1 MMAPPSRISSAMR
14 ARPAPAFA
22 TTAAARSWR
31 AKRRWKKFCAL
42 PARTRR
48 APMGA
53 FEYTALDAQ
62 GRERKGLIEGD
73 TPKHVRQLLREKQ
86 LLPMDIQETAAQE
99 LKQSRRRRFMRRG
112 LSSLDLALLP
122 RQLATLLRSGL
133 PLEETLQAVAEQT
146 EKPRVQ
152 RIVLGVR
159 SKVVEGHP
167 LADGLRD
174 FPQAFPEIYRATV
187 SAGEQSGKL
196 DSVLERLS
204 DYTESRQVMGQQVS
218 NALVYPIVLMV
229 LSFGIVSFLL
239 AYVVPQVVAVFQSS
253 NQELPIATKI
263 LIGMSDGIRHY
274 WFYGLIVV
282 GAVVWGFLRWL
293 KNPEARLRF
302 DRFLLRLPVAGRL
315 IRGLNTGR
323 FSRTFSIL
331 TASAVP
337 VLEALRISAEVVTN
351 LPMKRAVE
359 EAALR
364 VREGAP
370 IGRSLAARKLFP
382 PMMIHLI
389 SSGESSGEL
398 EKMLER
404 AATNQ
409 EREMDGL
416 LSNMTNLLGPLMV
429 VFMGGIVMFIVIA
442 LLLPIFQ
449 LNDLV
454 K

>member
-1 MMAPPSRISSAMR
+1 
-14 ARPAPAFA
+14 
-22 TTAAARSWR
+22 
-31 AKRRWKKFCAL
+31 
-42 PARTRR
+42 
-48 APMGA
+48 MGA

-62 GRERKGLIEGD
+62 GKERKGLIEGD
-73 TPKHVRQLLREKQ
+73 TAKHVRQLLREKQ
-86 LLPMDIQETAAQE
+86 LLPMEIQEAS
-99 LKQSRRRRFMRRG
+99 QSENKRVSGRAFARRG
-112 LSSLDLALLP
+112 LSTLDLALLT

-133 PLEETLQAVAEQT
+133 PLEESLQAVAEQT

-167 LADGLRD
+167 LADGLGD

-196 DSVLERLS
+196 DQVLERLS

-229 LSFGIVSFLL
+229 LSLAIVSFLL
-239 AYVVPQVVAVFQSS
+239 AYVVPQVVAVFESGH
-253 NQELPIATKI
+253 QELPIATRI
-263 LIGMSDGIRHY
+263 LIGASDLVRHY
-274 WFYGLIVV
+274 WLY
-282 GAVVWGFLRWL
+282 AVIFLGILTWGFRRWL
-293 KNPEARLRF
+293 KSPESRARF
-302 DRFLLRLPVAGRL
+302 DRFLLRVPLVGKL
-315 IRGLNTGR
+315 IRGLNTAR
-323 FSRTFSIL
+323 FARTFSIL

-337 VLEALRISAEVVTN
+337 VLEALKISADVVN
-351 LPMKRAVE
+351 SLPMKYAVVD
-359 EAALR
+359 AALR

-370 IGRSLAARKLFP
+370 IGKSLAARKMFP

-416 LSNMTNLLGPLMV
+416 LANMTNLLGPFMV
-429 VFMGGIVMFIVIA
+429 VFMGAIVMFIVIA

>member
-1 MMAPPSRISSAMR
+1 
-14 ARPAPAFA
+14 
-22 TTAAARSWR
+22 
-31 AKRRWKKFCAL
+31 
-42 PARTRR
+42 
-48 APMGA
+48 MGA

-73 TPKHVRQLLREKQ
+73 TPKHVRQLLRDKQ
-86 LLPMDIQETAAQE
+86 LLPMEILETAERE
-99 LKQSRRRRFMRRG
+99 LKQSRRRGFMRRG
-112 LSSLDLALLP
+112 LSTLDLALLT

-133 PLEETLQAVAEQT
+133 PLEESLQAVAEQT

-152 RIVLGVR
+152 RIILGVR
-159 SKVVEGHP
+159 GKVVEGHP

-229 LSFGIVSFLL
+229 LSFAIVSFLL
-239 AYVVPQVVAVFQSS
+239 AYVVPQVVAVFESGH
-253 NQELPIATKI
+253 QELPIATRI
-263 LIGMSDGIRHY
+263 LIAASDLVRNY
-274 WFYGLIVV
+274 WVYAVIILGL
-282 GAVVWGFLRWL
+282 ATWGFRRWL
-293 KNPEARLRF
+293 KAPEAQLRF
-302 DRFLLRLPVAGRL
+302 DRFLLKVPLVGKL
-315 IRGLNTGR
+315 IRGVNTSR

-337 VLEALRISAEVVTN
+337 VLEALRISAEVVN
-351 LPMKRAVE
+351 SLPMKRAVE

-370 IGRSLAARKLFP
+370 IGRSLAARKMFP

-404 AATNQ
+404 AASNQ

-416 LSNMTNLLGPLMV
+416 LSTMTNLLGPFMV

>member
-1 MMAPPSRISSAMR
+1 
-14 ARPAPAFA
+14 
-22 TTAAARSWR
+22 
-31 AKRRWKKFCAL
+31 
-42 PARTRR
+42 
-48 APMGA
+48 MGA

-73 TPKHVRQLLREKQ
+73 TPKHVRQLLRDKH
-86 LLPMDIQETAAQE
+86 LLPMEIQESAQTE
-99 LKQSRRRRFMRRG
+99 LKRSRAKGLFKRG
-112 LSSLDLALLP
+112 LSTLDLALLT

-133 PLEETLQAVAEQT
+133 PLEESLQAVAEQT

-152 RIVLGVR
+152 RIILGVR

-196 DSVLERLS
+196 DHVLERLS

-218 NALVYPIVLMV
+218 NAMVYPIVLMV
-229 LSFGIVSFLL
+229 LSCAIVSFLL
-239 AYVVPQVVAVFQSS
+239 AYVVPQVVAVFESGK
-253 NQELPIATKI
+253 QELPLATRI
-263 LIGMSDGIRHY
+263 LIGASDLIRNY
-274 WFYGLIVV
+274 WYY
-282 GAVVWGFLRWL
+282 AVAAAALGTWAFLRWL
-293 KNPEARLRF
+293 KAPEARLRF
-302 DRFLLRLPVAGRL
+302 DRFLLRLPLVGKL
-315 IRGLNTGR
+315 IRGLNTAR
-323 FSRTFSIL
+323 FARTFSIL

-337 VLEALRISAEVVTN
+337 VLEALRISADVVNN
-351 LPMKRAVE
+351 LPMKNAGSD
-359 EAALR
+359 AALR

-370 IGRSLAARKLFP
+370 IGKSLAARRLFP

-416 LSNMTNLLGPLMV
+416 LATLTNLLGPFMV
-429 VFMGGIVMFIVIA
+429 VFMGAVVMFIVIA

>member
-1 MMAPPSRISSAMR
+1 
-14 ARPAPAFA
+14 
-22 TTAAARSWR
+22 
-31 AKRRWKKFCAL
+31 
-42 PARTRR
+42 
-48 APMGA
+48 MGA
-53 FEYTALDAQ
+53 FEYVALDAQ

-86 LLPMDIQETAAQE
+86 LLPMEIQETAERE
-99 LKQSRRRRFMRRG
+99 LKQSRRRSLMRRG
-112 LSSLDLALLP
+112 LSTLDLALLT

-133 PLEETLQAVAEQT
+133 PLEESLQAVAEQT
-146 EKPRVQ
+146 EKPRIQ
-152 RIVLGVR
+152 RIILGVR
-159 SKVVEGHP
+159 GKVVEGHP

-196 DSVLERLS
+196 DAVLERLS

-229 LSFGIVSFLL
+229 LSFAIVSFLL
-239 AYVVPQVVAVFQSS
+239 AYVVPQVVAVFESGH
-253 NQELPIATKI
+253 QELPFATRL
-263 LIGMSDGIRHY
+263 LIGMSDFVRNY
-274 WFYGLIVV
+274 WIYALIGAGLVT
-282 GAVVWGFLRWL
+282 WGFLRWL
-293 KNPEARLRF
+293 KSPDAQLRF
-302 DRFLLRLPVAGRL
+302 DRFLLKMPLVGKL
-315 IRGLNTGR
+315 IRGVNTAR

-337 VLEALRISAEVVTN
+337 VLEALRISAEVVN
-351 LPMKRAVE
+351 SLPMKKAVE
-359 EAALR
+359 EAASR

-370 IGRSLAARKLFP
+370 IGKSLAARKMFP

-404 AATNQ
+404 AASNQ

-416 LSNMTNLLGPLMV
+416 LSTMTNLLGPFMV
-429 VFMGGIVMFIVIA
+429 VFMGAVVMFIVIA

>member
-1 MMAPPSRISSAMR
+1 
-14 ARPAPAFA
+14 
-22 TTAAARSWR
+22 
-31 AKRRWKKFCAL
+31 
-42 PARTRR
+42 
-48 APMGA
+48 MGA

-62 GRERKGLIEGD
+62 GKERKGLIEGD
-73 TPKHVRQLLREKQ
+73 TPKHVRQLLREKH
-86 LLPMDIQETAAQE
+86 LLPMEIQETAQRE
-99 LKQSRRRRFMRRG
+99 LKKSRARGFMRRG
-112 LSSLDLALLP
+112 LSTLDLALLT

-133 PLEETLQAVAEQT
+133 PLEESLQAVAEQT

-196 DSVLERLS
+196 DQVLERLS

-218 NALVYPIVLMV
+218 NALVYPIVLLV

-253 NQELPIATKI
+253 NQELPVATRV

-274 WFYGLIVV
+274 WFYGLIIV
-282 GAVVWGFLRWL
+282 GAAVWGFRRWL
-293 KNPEARLRF
+293 RAPEARLRF
-302 DRFLLRLPVAGRL
+302 DRFLLRVPVAGKL

-323 FSRTFSIL
+323 FSSTFSIL

-351 LPMKRAVE
+351 MPMKRAVE

>member
-1 MMAPPSRISSAMR
+1 
-14 ARPAPAFA
+14 
-22 TTAAARSWR
+22 
-31 AKRRWKKFCAL
+31 
-42 PARTRR
+42 
-48 APMGA
+48 MGA
-53 FEYTALDAQ
+53 FLYTALDAQ
-62 GRERKGLIEGD
+62 GKERKGLIEGD

-86 LLPMDIQETAAQE
+86 LLPVDIQEAAQSE
-99 LKQSRRRRFMRRG
+99 QKRGTRRLFTRRG
-112 LSSLDLALLP
+112 LSTLDLALLT

-133 PLEETLQAVAEQT
+133 PLEESLQAVAEQT

-152 RIVLGVR
+152 SIVLGVR

-167 LADGLRD
+167 LADGLGD

-187 SAGEQSGKL
+187 AAGEQSGKL

-204 DYTESRQVMGQQVS
+204 EYTESRQVMGQQVS
-218 NALVYPIVLMV
+218 NALVYPIVLMI
-229 LSFGIVSFLL
+229 LSFAIVSFLL
-239 AYVVPQVVAVFQSS
+239 AYVVPQVVAVFETGH
-253 NQELPIATKI
+253 QELPLATRI
-263 LIGMSDGIRHY
+263 LIGASDFIRHY
-274 WFYGLIVV
+274 WVYGVIAL
-282 GAVVWGFLRWL
+282 GAAWWGFRRWL
-293 KNPEARLRF
+293 KGADNRARF
-302 DRFLLRLPVAGRL
+302 DRFLLRVPLVGKL
-315 IRGLNTGR
+315 IRGLNTAR
-323 FSRTFSIL
+323 FARTFSIL

-337 VLEALRISAEVVTN
+337 VLEALKISADVVNN
-351 LPMKRAVE
+351 LPMKHAVVD
-359 EAALR
+359 AALR

-370 IGRSLAARKLFP
+370 IGRSLAARKIFP

-404 AATNQ
+404 AASNQ

-416 LSNMTNLLGPLMV
+416 LSTMTNLLGPFMV
-429 VFMGGIVMFIVIA
+429 VFMGAVVMFIVIA

>member
-1 MMAPPSRISSAMR
+1 
-14 ARPAPAFA
+14 
-22 TTAAARSWR
+22 
-31 AKRRWKKFCAL
+31 
-42 PARTRR
+42 
-48 APMGA
+48 MGA

-86 LLPMDIQETAAQE
+86 LLPMEISEAAQSE
-99 LKQSRRRRFMRRG
+99 QRASGRGRFVRRG
-112 LSSLDLALLP
+112 LSTLDLALLT

-133 PLEETLQAVAEQT
+133 PLEESLQAVAEQT

-152 RIVLGVR
+152 RIILGVR

-196 DSVLERLS
+196 DQVLERLS

-229 LSFGIVSFLL
+229 LSFAIVSFLL
-239 AYVVPQVVAVFQSS
+239 AYVVPQVVAVFESS
-253 NQELPIATKI
+253 HQELPIATRI
-263 LIGMSDGIRHY
+263 LIGASDLVRHY
-274 WFYGLIVV
+274 WFYALVVMGLA
-282 GAVVWGFLRWL
+282 GWGFSRWL
-293 KNPEARLRF
+293 RSPESRAKF
-302 DRFLLRLPVAGRL
+302 DRFLLRVPLVGKL
-315 IRGLNTGR
+315 IRGLNTAR
-323 FSRTFSIL
+323 FARTFSIL

-337 VLEALRISAEVVTN
+337 VLEALKISADVVNN
-351 LPMKRAVE
+351 LPMKHAVVD
-359 EAALR
+359 AALR

-370 IGRSLAARKLFP
+370 IGKSLAARKIFP

-404 AATNQ
+404 AASNQ

-416 LSNMTNLLGPLMV
+416 LSTMTNLLGPFMV
-429 VFMGGIVMFIVIA
+429 VFMGAIVMFIVIA

>member
-1 MMAPPSRISSAMR
+1 
-14 ARPAPAFA
+14 
-22 TTAAARSWR
+22 
-31 AKRRWKKFCAL
+31 
-42 PARTRR
+42 
-48 APMGA
+48 MGA
-53 FEYTALDAQ
+53 FEYVALDTS
-62 GRERKGLIEGD
+62 GKERKGLIEGD
-73 TPKHVRQLLREKQ
+73 TAKHVRQLLRDKQ
-86 LLPMDIQETAAQE
+86 LLPIEILEAAQRE
-99 LKQSRRRRFMRRG
+99 QKQNRSRRPFMRRG
-112 LSSLDLALLP
+112 LSSLDLALLT

-146 EKPRVQ
+146 EKARVQ
-152 RIVLGVR
+152 RIILGVR

-196 DSVLERLS
+196 DSVLERLA

-218 NALVYPIVLMV
+218 HALVYPIVLLV
-229 LSFGIVSFLL
+229 LSFAIVSFLL
-239 AYVVPQVVAVFQSS
+239 AYVVPQVVAVFESGH
-253 NQELPIATKI
+253 QELPLATRI
-263 LIGMSDGIRHY
+263 LIGASDLVRHY
-274 WFYGLIVV
+274 WVYGVIVIA
-282 GAVVWGFLRWL
+282 GALWGFSRWV
-293 KNPEARLRF
+293 KRPEARLKV
-302 DRFLLRLPVAGRL
+302 DRLLLRLPLAGKL
-315 IRGLNTGR
+315 IRGVNTAR

-337 VLEALRISAEVVTN
+337 VLEALRISAEVVN
-351 LPMKRAVE
+351 NMPMKNAVD

-370 IGRSLAARKLFP
+370 IGKSLAARKLFP

-404 AATNQ
+404 AASNQ

-416 LSNMTNLLGPLMV
+416 LSTLTNLLGPLMV
-429 VFMGGIVMFIVIA
+429 VFMGAVVMFIVIA

>member
-1 MMAPPSRISSAMR
+1 
-14 ARPAPAFA
+14 
-22 TTAAARSWR
+22 
-31 AKRRWKKFCAL
+31 
-42 PARTRR
+42 
-48 APMGA
+48 MGA

-62 GRERKGLIEGD
+62 GKERKGLIEGD
-73 TPKHVRQLLREKQ
+73 TAKHVRQMLREKQ
-86 LLPMDIQETAAQE
+86 LLPMEIQEAAESE
-99 LKQSRRRRFMRRG
+99 LKRGRAKRFMRRS
-112 LSSLDLALLP
+112 LSTLDLALLT

-133 PLEETLQAVAEQT
+133 PLEESLQAVAEQT

-174 FPQAFPEIYRATV
+174 FPAAFPEIYRATV
-187 SAGEQSGKL
+187 AAGEQSGKL

-229 LSFGIVSFLL
+229 LSCAIVSFLL
-239 AYVVPQVVAVFQSS
+239 AYVVPQVVEVFETGH
-253 NQELPIATKI
+253 QELPVATRI
-263 LIGMSDGIRHY
+263 LIASSDAVRHY
-274 WFYGLIVV
+274 WYYGV
-282 GAVVWGFLRWL
+282 GIAALAAWGFRRWL
-293 KNPEARLRF
+293 RAPEARLRF
-302 DRFLLRLPVAGRL
+302 HGVLLKIPLAGKL
-315 IRGLNTGR
+315 IRGLNTAR
-323 FSRTFSIL
+323 FARTFSIL

-337 VLEALRISAEVVTN
+337 VLEALKISADVVNN
-351 LPMKRAVE
+351 LPMKNAVVD
-359 EAALR
+359 AALR

-370 IGRSLAARKLFP
+370 IGRSLAARKVFP

-404 AATNQ
+404 AASNQ

-416 LSNMTNLLGPLMV
+416 LSVLTNLLGPAMV
-429 VFMGGIVMFIVIA
+429 VFMGGVVMFIVIA

>member
-1 MMAPPSRISSAMR
+1 
-14 ARPAPAFA
+14 
-22 TTAAARSWR
+22 
-31 AKRRWKKFCAL
+31 
-42 PARTRR
+42 
-48 APMGA
+48 MGA

-73 TPKHVRQLLREKQ
+73 TPKHVRQLLRDKH
-86 LLPMDIQETAAQE
+86 LLPMEIQESAQTE
-99 LKQSRRRRFMRRG
+99 LKRSRAKGLFKRG
-112 LSSLDLALLP
+112 LSTLDLALLT
-122 RQLATLLRSGL
+122 RQLATMLRSGL
-133 PLEETLQAVAEQT
+133 PLEESLQAVAEQT

-152 RIVLGVR
+152 RIILGVR

-196 DSVLERLS
+196 DHVLERLS

-218 NALVYPIVLMV
+218 NAMVYPIVLMV
-229 LSFGIVSFLL
+229 LSCAIVSFLL
-239 AYVVPQVVAVFQSS
+239 AYVVPQVVAVFESGK
-253 NQELPIATKI
+253 QELPLATRI
-263 LIGMSDGIRHY
+263 LIGASDLIRNY
-274 WFYGLIVV
+274 WYY
-282 GAVVWGFLRWL
+282 AVAAAALGTWAFLRWL
-293 KNPEARLRF
+293 KAPEARLRF
-302 DRFLLRLPVAGRL
+302 DRFLLRLPLVGKL
-315 IRGLNTGR
+315 IRGLNTAR
-323 FSRTFSIL
+323 FARTFSIL

-337 VLEALRISAEVVTN
+337 VLEALRISADVVNN
-351 LPMKRAVE
+351 LPMKNAVSD
-359 EAALR
+359 AALR

-370 IGRSLAARKLFP
+370 IGKSLAARRLFP

-416 LSNMTNLLGPLMV
+416 LATLTNLLGPFMV
-429 VFMGGIVMFIVIA
+429 VFMGAVVMFIVIA

>member
-1 MMAPPSRISSAMR
+1 
-14 ARPAPAFA
+14 
-22 TTAAARSWR
+22 
-31 AKRRWKKFCAL
+31 
-42 PARTRR
+42 
-48 APMGA
+48 MGA

-99 LKQSRRRRFMRRG
+99 LKQSRRRRFLRRG
-112 LSSLDLALLP
+112 LSSLDLAMLT

-152 RIVLGVR
+152 RIILGVR

-196 DSVLERLS
+196 DQVLERLS

-218 NALVYPIVLMV
+218 NALVYPIVLLV

-253 NQELPIATKI
+253 NQELPVATRI
-263 LIGMSDGIRHY
+263 LIGMSDFIRHY
-274 WFYGLIVV
+274 WFYGLIAM
-282 GAVVWGFLRWL
+282 GAVLWGFMRWL
-293 KNPEARLRF
+293 KGPEARLRF

-351 LPMKRAVE
+351 MPMKQAVE

-429 VFMGGIVMFIVIA
+429 VFMGGVVMFIVIA

>member
-1 MMAPPSRISSAMR
+1 
-14 ARPAPAFA
+14 
-22 TTAAARSWR
+22 
-31 AKRRWKKFCAL
+31 
-42 PARTRR
+42 
-48 APMGA
+48 MGA

-62 GRERKGLIEGD
+62 GKERKGLIEGD
-73 TPKHVRQLLREKQ
+73 TPKHVRQLLRDKQ
-86 LLPMDIQETAAQE
+86 LLPVDIQETAQRE
-99 LKQSRRRRFMRRG
+99 QRKGKSPRLWRRG
-112 LSSLDLALLP
+112 LSTLDLALLT

-133 PLEETLQAVAEQT
+133 PLEETLAAVAEQT

-152 RIVLGVR
+152 RIILGVR

-167 LADGLRD
+167 LADGLKD

-196 DSVLERLS
+196 DSVPERLA

-218 NALVYPIVLMV
+218 HALVYPIVLLV
-229 LSFGIVSFLL
+229 LSFAIVSFLL
-239 AYVVPQVVAVFQSS
+239 AYVVPQVVAVFEPGH
-253 NQELPIATKI
+253 QELPLATRI
-263 LIGMSDGIRHY
+263 LIGASDLVRHY
-274 WFYGLIVV
+274 WVYGVIVIA
-282 GAVVWGFLRWL
+282 GALWGFSRWV
-293 KNPEARLRF
+293 KRPEARLKV
-302 DRFLLRLPVAGRL
+302 DRFLLRLPLAGKL
-315 IRGLNTGR
+315 IRGVNTAR

-337 VLEALRISAEVVTN
+337 VLEALRISAEVVIN
-351 LPMKRAVE
+351 MPMRNAVE

-370 IGRSLAARKLFP
+370 IGKSLAARKLFP

-416 LSNMTNLLGPLMV
+416 LSTMTNLLGPFMV
-429 VFMGGIVMFIVIA
+429 VFMGAVVMFIVIA

>member
-1 MMAPPSRISSAMR
+1 
-14 ARPAPAFA
+14 
-22 TTAAARSWR
+22 
-31 AKRRWKKFCAL
+31 
-42 PARTRR
+42 
-48 APMGA
+48 MGA
-53 FEYTALDAQ
+53 FEYTALDSQ

-73 TPKHVRQLLREKQ
+73 TPKHVRQLLRDKQ
-86 LLPMDIQETAAQE
+86 LLPMEIQETAAQE
-99 LKQSRRRRFMRRG
+99 LKKSRRRGFTRRG
-112 LSSLDLALLP
+112 LSTLDLALLT

-133 PLEETLQAVAEQT
+133 PLEESLQAVAEQT

-152 RIVLGVR
+152 RILLGVR
-159 SKVVEGHP
+159 GKVVEGHP
-167 LADGLRD
+167 LADGLKD
-174 FPQAFPEIYRATV
+174 FPNAFPEIYRATV

-229 LSFGIVSFLL
+229 LSFAIVSFLL
-239 AYVVPQVVAVFQSS
+239 AYVVPQVVAVFESGH
-253 NQELPIATKI
+253 QELPLATRI
-263 LIGMSDGIRHY
+263 LIGMSDFVRHY
-274 WFYGLIVV
+274 WFYGLVLLGVV
-282 GAVVWGFLRWL
+282 SWGFLRWL
-293 KNPEARLRF
+293 RAPDAQLRF
-302 DRFLLRLPVAGRL
+302 DRFLLRVPLVGKL
-315 IRGLNTGR
+315 LRGVNTAR
-323 FSRTFSIL
+323 FARTFSIL

-337 VLEALRISAEVVTN
+337 VLEALRISAEVVSN
-351 LPMKRAVE
+351 MPMKRAVE

-370 IGRSLAARKLFP
+370 IGRSLSARKLFP

-404 AATNQ
+404 AASNQ

-416 LSNMTNLLGPLMV
+416 LSTMTNLLGPFMV
-429 VFMGGIVMFIVIA
+429 VFMGGVVMFIVIA

>member
-1 MMAPPSRISSAMR
+1 
-14 ARPAPAFA
+14 
-22 TTAAARSWR
+22 
-31 AKRRWKKFCAL
+31 
-42 PARTRR
+42 
-48 APMGA
+48 MGA

-73 TPKHVRQLLREKQ
+73 TPKHVRQLLRDKQ

-99 LKQSRRRRFMRRG
+99 LKQSRRKRFLRRG
-112 LSSLDLALLP
+112 LSSLDLAMLT

-152 RIVLGVR
+152 RIILGVR

-196 DSVLERLS
+196 DQVLERLS
-204 DYTESRQVMGQQVS
+204 DYTESRQVMGQTVS

-253 NQELPIATKI
+253 NQELPVATRI
-263 LIGMSDGIRHY
+263 LIGMSDFIRHY
-274 WFYGLIVV
+274 WFYGLIAI
-282 GAVVWGFLRWL
+282 GAIVWGFTRWL
-293 KNPEARLRF
+293 KAPEARLRF
-302 DRFLLRLPVAGRL
+302 DRMLLRLPVIGKL

-323 FSRTFSIL
+323 FSRTLSIL

-351 LPMKRAVE
+351 TPMKRAVE

-370 IGRSLAARKLFP
+370 IGKSLAARKLFP

>member
-1 MMAPPSRISSAMR
+1 
-14 ARPAPAFA
+14 
-22 TTAAARSWR
+22 
-31 AKRRWKKFCAL
+31 
-42 PARTRR
+42 
-48 APMGA
+48 
-53 FEYTALDAQ
+53 
-62 GRERKGLIEGD
+62 
-73 TPKHVRQLLREKQ
+73 
-86 LLPMDIQETAAQE
+86 
-99 LKQSRRRRFMRRG
+99 
-112 LSSLDLALLP
+112 
-122 RQLATLLRSGL
+122 
-133 PLEETLQAVAEQT
+133 
-146 EKPRVQ
+146 
-152 RIVLGVR
+152 
-159 SKVVEGHP
+159 

-218 NALVYPIVLMV
+218 NALVYPIALMV
-229 LSFGIVSFLL
+229 LSFAIVSFLL
-239 AYVVPQVVAVFQSS
+239 AYVVPQVVAVFESGH
-253 NQELPIATKI
+253 QELPIATRL
-263 LIGMSDGIRHY
+263 LIGMSDLVRHY
-274 WFYGLIVV
+274 WFYALIVI
-282 GAVVWGFLRWL
+282 AAATWGFLRWL
-293 KNPEARLRF
+293 KAPEARLRF
-302 DRFLLRLPVAGRL
+302 DRFLLRVPLVGKL
-315 IRGLNTGR
+315 IRGLNTAR

-337 VLEALRISAEVVTN
+337 VLEALRISAEVVN
-351 LPMKRAVE
+351 SLPMKRAVE

-370 IGRSLAARKLFP
+370 IGKSLAARKLFP

-416 LSNMTNLLGPLMV
+416 LSTMTNLLGPFMV
-429 VFMGGIVMFIVIA
+429 VFMGGVVMFIVVA

>member
-1 MMAPPSRISSAMR
+1 
-14 ARPAPAFA
+14 
-22 TTAAARSWR
+22 
-31 AKRRWKKFCAL
+31 
-42 PARTRR
+42 
-48 APMGA
+48 MGA
-53 FEYTALDAQ
+53 FEYVALDPQ
-62 GRERKGLIEGD
+62 GKERKGLIEGD
-73 TPKHVRQLLREKQ
+73 TPKHVRQLLRDKQ
-86 LLPMDIQETAAQE
+86 LLPLEILEAAQRE
-99 LKQSRRRRFMRRG
+99 QKQSRSRRPFMRRG
-112 LSSLDLALLP
+112 LSSLDLALLT

-152 RIVLGVR
+152 RIILGVR
-159 SKVVEGHP
+159 GKVVEGHP
-167 LADGLRD
+167 LAEGLRD

-229 LSFGIVSFLL
+229 LSFAIVSFLL
-239 AYVVPQVVAVFQSS
+239 AYVVPQVVAVFESGH
-253 NQELPIATKI
+253 QELPIATRI
-263 LIGMSDGIRHY
+263 LIGTSDFIRHY
-274 WFYGLIVV
+274 WFYALILIA
-282 GAVVWGFLRWL
+282 AVTWGFLRWL
-293 KNPEARLRF
+293 KAPESRLRF
-302 DRFLLRLPVAGRL
+302 DRFLLRVPIVGKL
-315 IRGLNTGR
+315 IRGLNTAR

-337 VLEALRISAEVVTN
+337 VLEALRISAEVVNN
-351 LPMKRAVE
+351 LPMKRAVD

-370 IGRSLAARKLFP
+370 IGKSLAARKLFP

-416 LSNMTNLLGPLMV
+416 LSNMTNLLGPFMV
-429 VFMGGIVMFIVIA
+429 VFMGAIVMFIVIA

>member
-1 MMAPPSRISSAMR
+1 
-14 ARPAPAFA
+14 
-22 TTAAARSWR
+22 
-31 AKRRWKKFCAL
+31 
-42 PARTRR
+42 
-48 APMGA
+48 MGA
-53 FEYTALDAQ
+53 FEYVALDPQ
-62 GRERKGLIEGD
+62 GKERKGLIEGD
-73 TPKHVRQLLREKQ
+73 TPKHVRQLLRDKQ
-86 LLPMDIQETAAQE
+86 LLPLEILEAAQRE
-99 LKQSRRRRFMRRG
+99 QKQSRSRRPFMRRG
-112 LSSLDLALLP
+112 LSSLDLALLT

-196 DSVLERLS
+196 DSVLERLA

-218 NALVYPIVLMV
+218 HALVYPIVLLV
-229 LSFGIVSFLL
+229 LSFAIVSFLL
-239 AYVVPQVVAVFQSS
+239 AYVVPQVVAVFESGH
-253 NQELPIATKI
+253 QELPMATRI
-263 LIGMSDGIRHY
+263 LIGASDLVRHY
-274 WFYGLIVV
+274 WIYGLIVI
-282 GAVVWGFLRWL
+282 GAALWGFARWV
-293 KNPEARLRF
+293 KAPEARLKV
-302 DRFLLRLPVAGRL
+302 DRFLLRLPLAGKL
-315 IRGLNTGR
+315 IRGLNTAR
-323 FSRTFSIL
+323 FARTFSIL

-337 VLEALRISAEVVTN
+337 VLEALRISAEVVNN
-351 LPMKRAVE
+351 LPMRNAVD

-370 IGRSLAARKLFP
+370 IGKSLAARKLFP

-389 SSGESSGEL
+389 ASGESSGEL

-409 EREMDGL
+409 EREMDAL
-416 LSNMTNLLGPLMV
+416 LSTLTNLLGPLMV
-429 VFMGGIVMFIVIA
+429 VFMGAVVMFIVIA

>member
-1 MMAPPSRISSAMR
+1 
-14 ARPAPAFA
+14 
-22 TTAAARSWR
+22 
-31 AKRRWKKFCAL
+31 
-42 PARTRR
+42 
-48 APMGA
+48 MGA

-73 TPKHVRQLLREKQ
+73 TPKHVRQLLRDKH
-86 LLPMDIQETAAQE
+86 LLPMEIQESAQTE
-99 LKQSRRRRFMRRG
+99 LKRSRAKGLFKRG
-112 LSSLDLALLP
+112 LSTLDLALLT

-133 PLEETLQAVAEQT
+133 PLEESLQAVAEQT

-152 RIVLGVR
+152 RIILGVR

-196 DSVLERLS
+196 DHVLERLS

-218 NALVYPIVLMV
+218 NAMVYPIVLMV
-229 LSFGIVSFLL
+229 LSCAIVSFLL
-239 AYVVPQVVAVFQSS
+239 AYVVPQVVAVFESGK
-253 NQELPIATKI
+253 QELPLATRI
-263 LIGMSDGIRHY
+263 LIGASDLIRNY
-274 WFYGLIVV
+274 WYY
-282 GAVVWGFLRWL
+282 AVAAAALGTWAFLRWL
-293 KNPEARLRF
+293 KAPDARLRF
-302 DRFLLRLPVAGRL
+302 DRFLLRLPLVGKL
-315 IRGLNTGR
+315 IRGLNTAR
-323 FSRTFSIL
+323 FARTFSIL

-337 VLEALRISAEVVTN
+337 VLEALRISADVVNN
-351 LPMKRAVE
+351 LPMKNAVSD
-359 EAALR
+359 AALR

-370 IGRSLAARKLFP
+370 IGKSLAARRLFP

-416 LSNMTNLLGPLMV
+416 LATLTNLLGPFMV
-429 VFMGGIVMFIVIA
+429 VFMGAVVMFIVIA

>member
-1 MMAPPSRISSAMR
+1 
-14 ARPAPAFA
+14 
-22 TTAAARSWR
+22 
-31 AKRRWKKFCAL
+31 
-42 PARTRR
+42 
-48 APMGA
+48 MGA
-53 FEYTALDAQ
+53 FEYVALDPQ

-73 TPKHVRQLLREKQ
+73 TPKHVRQLLRDKQ
-86 LLPMDIQETAAQE
+86 LLPLEILETAERE
-99 LKQSRRRRFMRRG
+99 LKQSRSRRPFMRRG
-112 LSSLDLALLP
+112 LSSLDLALLT

-167 LADGLRD
+167 LAEGLRD

-196 DSVLERLS
+196 DSVLERLA

-218 NALVYPIVLMV
+218 HALVYPIVLLV
-229 LSFGIVSFLL
+229 LSFAIVSFLL
-239 AYVVPQVVAVFQSS
+239 AYVVPQVVAVFESGH
-253 NQELPIATKI
+253 QELPVATRI
-263 LIGMSDGIRHY
+263 LIGTSDLVRHY
-274 WFYGLIVV
+274 WFYGLIVMG
-282 GAVVWGFLRWL
+282 GAVWGFSRWM
-293 KNPEARLRF
+293 KAPEARLKV
-302 DRFLLRLPVAGRL
+302 DRLLLRLPLAGKL
-315 IRGLNTGR
+315 IRGLNTAR

-337 VLEALRISAEVVTN
+337 VLEALRISAEVVNN
-351 LPMKRAVE
+351 LPMRNAVE

-370 IGRSLAARKLFP
+370 IGKSLAARKLFP

-389 SSGESSGEL
+389 ASGESSGEL

-404 AATNQ
+404 AASNQ

-416 LSNMTNLLGPLMV
+416 LSTLTNLLGPMMV
-429 VFMGGIVMFIVIA
+429 VFMGAVVMFIVIA

>member
-1 MMAPPSRISSAMR
+1 
-14 ARPAPAFA
+14 
-22 TTAAARSWR
+22 
-31 AKRRWKKFCAL
+31 
-42 PARTRR
+42 
-48 APMGA
+48 MGA

-73 TPKHVRQLLREKQ
+73 TAKHVRQLLRDKQ

-99 LKQSRRRRFMRRG
+99 LKQSRRKRFLRRG
-112 LSSLDLALLP
+112 LSSLDLALLT

-196 DSVLERLS
+196 DQVLERLA
-204 DYTESRQVMGQQVS
+204 DYTESRQVMGQTVS
-218 NALVYPIVLMV
+218 NALVYPIVLLV
-229 LSFGIVSFLL
+229 LSFAIVSFLL

-253 NQELPIATKI
+253 NQELPVATRI
-263 LIGMSDGIRHY
+263 LIGMSDFIRHY
-274 WFYGLIVV
+274 WFYGLIVI
-282 GAVVWGFLRWL
+282 GAIVWGFMRWL
-293 KNPEARLRF
+293 KGAEARLRF
-302 DRFLLRLPVAGRL
+302 DRFLLRLPVVGKL

-351 LPMKRAVE
+351 TPMKKAVE

>member
-1 MMAPPSRISSAMR
+1 
-14 ARPAPAFA
+14 
-22 TTAAARSWR
+22 
-31 AKRRWKKFCAL
+31 
-42 PARTRR
+42 
-48 APMGA
+48 MGA

-73 TPKHVRQLLREKQ
+73 TPKHVRQLLRDKQ
-86 LLPMDIQETAAQE
+86 LLPMEIQETAAKE
-99 LKQSRRRRFMRRG
+99 LKQSRRRRFLRRG
-112 LSSLDLALLP
+112 LSSLDLAMLT

-152 RIVLGVR
+152 RIILGVR

-167 LADGLRD
+167 LAEGLRD

-196 DSVLERLS
+196 DQVLERLS

-218 NALVYPIVLMV
+218 NALVYPIVLLV

-253 NQELPIATKI
+253 NQELPVATRI
-263 LIGMSDGIRHY
+263 LIGMSDLIRHY
-274 WFYGLIVV
+274 WFYGLIVSG
-282 GAVVWGFLRWL
+282 GAVWGFTRWL
-293 KNPEARLRF
+293 RAPDARLKF
-302 DRFLLRLPVAGRL
+302 DRLLLRLPVAGRL

-351 LPMKRAVE
+351 MPMKQAVE